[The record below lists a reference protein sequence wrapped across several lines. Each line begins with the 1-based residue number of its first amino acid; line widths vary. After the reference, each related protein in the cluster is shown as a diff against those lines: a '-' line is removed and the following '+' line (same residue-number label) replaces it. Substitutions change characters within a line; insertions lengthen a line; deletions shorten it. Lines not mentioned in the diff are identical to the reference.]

1 MGLILDHI
9 FILGAFEMNEII
21 RDEEFLAD
29 IESAVD
35 KQLMDLNCKI

>member
-1 MGLILDHI
+1 MGLILDYI

-21 RDEEFLAD
+21 RGEEFLTD
-29 IESAVD
+29 IESTVD

>member
-21 RDEEFLAD
+21 WDQELLAY